1 MKHTCSLCGGKL
13 KDGICTECGMN
24 NQKSDEMYR
33 DRLNRS
39 EYDHA
44 SMESMSHVHTE
55 QGVKQ
60 YKKPVLNKRA
70 ETAKAESPK
79 LSAGAA
85 APKTGARAKT
95 FRQQT
100 GAGRYQGTSKTIGLV
115 AVMILVII
123 LAMAGLSV
131 FSFVREAV
139 DGGGTAVN
147 YNYDEIQEQLP
158 AQGEHWDNQLPAG
171 IYMVGTDIPEGE
183 YTVAGLEGSSFEV
196 HDNTHSIYRQDSF
209 GTEEYEVERAE
220 GIPLFTGTLVCVNGM
235 NPVSFVAENAQTQ
248 DLEERTDNP
257 VTETVDV
264 SGTMTAGTDFPAG
277 TYDIQAVGEG
287 FGYVTYEIPCVSPY
301 NEDEQLYYS
310 FGIMLEKNPTSE
322 YPAYCSVYKNVVLPE
337 GAVVDSEDYSCRLVP
352 SSSIVSEDYEG
363 FYENMY

>member
-1 MKHTCSLCGGKL
+1 MKYTCSLCGGKL

-85 APKTGARAKT
+85 PKTGARAKT

-100 GAGRYQGTSKTIGLV
+100 GAGRYQGTSKTIVLV

-123 LAMAGLSV
+123 LATAGLSV

-139 DGGGTAVN
+139 DGGGTVVS

-183 YTVAGLEGSSFEV
+183 YTVTGLEGSGFEV
-196 HDNTHSIYRQDSF
+196 HDKTHSIYRQDSF

-235 NPVSFVAENAQTQ
+235 NPVSFVSENAQTQ